1 MFRPLQKEEAMTIT
15 EELHKNLT
23 DMMSLIESGSPPSE
37 GPGIADYLRR
47 IDEIKNELGQ
57 DAPKMLIHYLEKR
70 SYTKAIDFLE
80 ERDET
85 VASNCCKLPLNNST
99 VPNDT
104 GFYSFPVM

>member
-1 MFRPLQKEEAMTIT
+1 MTIT

-57 DAPKMLIHYLEKR
+57 DAPQMLVHYLEKR

-80 ERDET
+80 DRDET
-85 VASNCCKLPLNNST
+85 VAPNC
-99 VPNDT
+99 
-104 GFYSFPVM
+104 